1 MIPVP
6 KKHLP
11 ENRPKVLSPEE
22 LAERREAARERL
34 AMKKGAPK
42 SRRPINS
49 STQIFI
55 NLLPEPAGSGSR
67 WTSEPAA
74 GVR

>member
-22 LAERREAARERL
+22 LAERREAARLRM
-34 AMKKGAPK
+34 AQKKG
-42 SRRPINS
+42 
-49 STQIFI
+49 
-55 NLLPEPAGSGSR
+55 
-67 WTSEPAA
+67 
-74 GVR
+74 